1 MYTEMQICRG
11 LTDKKSR
18 HTQGHYNDLIT
29 PLVEGVKFA
38 KTRSTL
44 IELHLALSLTLR
56 RSK

>member
-38 KTRSTL
+38 KNT
-44 IELHLALSLTLR
+44 IYPN
-56 RSK
+56 